1 MVLVPE
7 GLLME
12 LKGKLPKSPDY
23 QATLGLGYELD
34 HIQDREDLTPR
45 EKVSLY
51 GQELARYRHYLE
63 RARNEGKISIP
74 APPDAP
80 PAVDGAAAAA
90 PPPQPPQPTNLDQAV
105 LDNVQQSQR
114 KKAEL
119 LLNHL
124 KKSKIVRWVEQGQ
137 ISYRGKPI
145 PHSNIIDLMGDTM
158 RLRAR
163 KSRPKPAGM
172 MEFAQ
177 GLKENFTPHDYVGN
191 PEVIKAMQKPGKIST
206 PKGLGDDSDQDDTG
220 FMEASSLTPI
230 KESFLET
237 PTSKRKKSSRKHLD
251 PSLFSSEIKKWSSL
265 PKKK

>member
-63 RARNEGKISIP
+63 RERNEGKISIP

-80 PAVDGAAAAA
+80 PAADGAAAAA
-90 PPPQPPQPTNLDQAV
+90 LPPQPPQPTNLDQAV

-124 KKSKIVRWVEQGQ
+124 KKSKIVRWDEQGQ

-145 PHSNIIDLMGDTM
+145 PHSNIIDLMEDTM

-163 KSRPKPAGM
+163 KSRP
-172 MEFAQ
+172 
-177 GLKENFTPHDYVGN
+177 
-191 PEVIKAMQKPGKIST
+191 
-206 PKGLGDDSDQDDTG
+206 
-220 FMEASSLTPI
+220 
-230 KESFLET
+230 
-237 PTSKRKKSSRKHLD
+237 
-251 PSLFSSEIKKWSSL
+251 
-265 PKKK
+265 